1 MKLFT
6 KIFLQVFVGC
16 LALTL
21 VPLFYLLHE
30 SQQQSLLDMQRYEGE
45 RFERMQLEFSSEAGL
60 YRETAGIYRVKT
72 EAYQDAALVNAFRRY
87 FRSDSAALYRG
98 GKAVFNLTPYEFS
111 AQAVSGLTGSPA
123 DDLTGV
129 QAVGEKR
136 LMLFAD
142 QMNTAAG
149 QVEVF
154 YYKDVTELFDRT
166 GSLLVKG
173 LLFAAAMLALTGL
186 VLFCG
191 IRRSLW
197 PLRRLQDATARIAKE
212 EYRSRAPVC
221 GRDEIGE
228 LAESFNRMA
237 DRIEEHVGRLSRANQ
252 SQLELIG
259 SLAHELKTPLTAI
272 IGYAETL
279 LTVRLSEET
288 RNEALLCIRDEGRRL
303 SRLQTKMMELVELYG
318 EDGEAVKLQKVRA
331 ADLLERLRDLTAHQL
346 SRRQLRLETVCT
358 PSELVFDLDGDLVM
372 SLLVNLVDNACK
384 ASDEGDV
391 IIVTADRDGFA
402 VRDHGRGIPASEI
415 SRVTEAFY
423 MVDKSRTRR
432 AGGIGLG
439 LALCSRIA
447 KLHGASLVIESEE
460 GVGTC
465 VRMKFG
471 GDGR

>member
-1 MKLFT
+1 M
-6 KIFLQVFVGC
+6 
-16 LALTL
+16 
-21 VPLFYLLHE
+21 
-30 SQQQSLLDMQRYEGE
+30 
-45 RFERMQLEFSSEAGL
+45 
-60 YRETAGIYRVKT
+60 
-72 EAYQDAALVNAFRRY
+72 
-87 FRSDSAALYRG
+87 
-98 GKAVFNLTPYEFS
+98 
-111 AQAVSGLTGSPA
+111 
-123 DDLTGV
+123 
-129 QAVGEKR
+129 
-136 LMLFAD
+136 
-142 QMNTAAG
+142 
-149 QVEVF
+149 
-154 YYKDVTELFDRT
+154 
-166 GSLLVKG
+166 
-173 LLFAAAMLALTGL
+173 
-186 VLFCG
+186 
-191 IRRSLW
+191 
-197 PLRRLQDATARIAKE
+197 
-212 EYRSRAPVC
+212 C